1 MAKKKNYSS
10 ETISSGHKA
19 NRTGN
24 VLEKFVEEQ
33 LKAQGYDKHWNHK
46 NQLFDLR
53 KVAGG
58 KQYGKQIICG
68 KTIYETDRTV
78 DFLVINKARFEH
90 SLIIECKWQ
99 QVRGSVDEKYPFLF
113 FNIMKTGVPT
123 IVLIDGDGY
132 RPEALKFLKDHAS
145 EKNALLGAWTMA
157 EFQTQVN
164 NGFLGP
170 G

>member
-1 MAKKKNYSS
+1 MAKNRNYSS
-10 ETISSGHKA
+10 ETTSSGCKA

-24 VLEKFVEEQ
+24 VLEKFVEAQ
-33 LKAQGYDKHWNHK
+33 LKAQGYDRHWNHK
-46 NQLFDLR
+46 NQLFGLR
-53 KVAGG
+53 KAAGG

-68 KTIYETDRTV
+68 KTIYETDRMV
-78 DFLVINKARFEH
+78 DFLVLNEARFPA

-123 IVLIDGDGY
+123 VVLIDGDGY
-132 RPEALKFLKDHAS
+132 RSAALKFLKDQAS
-145 EKNALLGAWTMA
+145 ETSSLIGAWTMA

-164 NGFLGP
+164 NGFLG
-170 G
+170 